1 MGDALR
7 RELLDEEGTP
17 DSEATGEW
25 AAAALVSTERFGLES
40 SPLFLVFPCDEV
52 PRSWDAKL
60 TREGR
65 SVDSRGV

>member
-1 MGDALR
+1 MGDVLS

-25 AAAALVSTERFGLES
+25 AAAALVSTKRFGLVS
-40 SPLFLVFPCDEV
+40 SSLFLFFPCDEV